1 MRENRIR
8 RLHAAAVAA
17 VAAVLSAT
25 LVACGGQA
33 APSGQPA
40 DTDARQS
47 EAVGSVDVKVASLKG
62 PTSIGLASFMDKAA
76 SDPGSL
82 ANAYDFT
89 VAGSADEV
97 VPSLI
102 QGDVDIALVPAN
114 VASVLYNKTAGGVVA
129 LDVNTLGVLSVVTA
143 DSGVVDF
150 SALSGRTVYMTGKGA
165 TPEYVMNYLLE
176 RNGLAGQVT
185 LEFKSE
191 ATEVVQAISQDLDAV
206 AVLPQPYVT
215 VACAKNPSLKATIDL
230 NDVWDAAS
238 ADGSRLVTGVT
249 VARREFLE
257 GHPDAVRE
265 FVERQ
270 SASVDAANADPEGTA
285 PLVVNAGIVDSEQ
298 IAAKAIPGC
307 HLVCLT
313 GDDLRGALSGYLKTL
328 FDADASSVGGSLPG
342 DDFYYAG

>member
-76 SDPGSL
+76 SDPGTLDNS
-82 ANAYDFT
+82 YDFT
-89 VAGSADEV
+89 VAGTAV
-97 VPSLI
+97 VDVPTPI
-102 QGDVDIALVPAN
+102 QGVVYPPLVPAN

-257 GHPDAVRE
+257 EHPDAVRE

-298 IAAKAIPGC
+298 IAAKAIPEC

>member
-1 MRENRIR
+1 MPICTSIGIASLMDKANKGETQN
-8 RLHAAAVAA
+8 HY
-17 VAAVLSAT
+17 
-25 LVACGGQA
+25 
-33 APSGQPA
+33 
-40 DTDARQS
+40 DF
-47 EAVGSVDVKVASLKG
+47 KVASS
-62 PTSIGLASFMDKAA
+62 P
-76 SDPGSL
+76 
-82 ANAYDFT
+82 
-89 VAGSADEV
+89 DEV
-97 VPSLI
+97 IPEVAK
-102 QGDVDIALVPAN
+102 GGFDIALVPSNSA
-114 VASVLYNKTAGGVVA
+114 AVLYNKTAGGVVA

-150 SALSGRTVYMTGKGA
+150 SALSGRTVYMMGKGA

-215 VACAKNPSLKATIDL
+215 VACAKNPSLKATIDP

-257 GHPDAVRE
+257 EHPDAVRE